1 MNGIVE
7 LFIECEIE
15 EVTGDAEHL
24 WARPLSVRYMV
35 PKESV
40 LKERWM
46 GANEEE
52 GGVSEATV
60 RAIKAREDKR
70 QKIIA
75 GATGETGVD
84 E

>member
-15 EVTGDAEHL
+15 EVNGDTEHL
-24 WARPLSVRYMV
+24 WAIPLARRYMV

-40 LKERWM
+40 SKERGM

-52 GGVSEATV
+52 GGVSEATI

-70 QKIIA
+70 QQKIA
-75 GATGETGVD
+75 EAAK
-84 E
+84 